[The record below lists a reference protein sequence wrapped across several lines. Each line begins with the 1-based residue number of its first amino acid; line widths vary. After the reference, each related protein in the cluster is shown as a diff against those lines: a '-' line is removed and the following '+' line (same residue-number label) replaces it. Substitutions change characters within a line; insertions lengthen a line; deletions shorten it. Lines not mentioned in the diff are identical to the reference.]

1 MNFGG
6 KWYVR
11 NTAGKVFGPIA
22 FETLQDWVRDGRIE
36 PLAGISENLRDWM
49 LAPLKPELG
58 MDWVIENNPG
68 QFYGPTHRAVVDDF
82 VKSGTLSPGARFYC
96 DDRGKGLKALNG
108 LKIVEAGLRADLEK
122 LTAEK
127 ASEAEKADKALKALK
142 AEKEAE
148 ARNALAALNGLK
160 AELEALK
167 AEKETEARNA
177 VDALDALKA
186 ELAATKT
193 ELENLQAEK
202 EAEARNAVDALDA
215 LKAELAAT
223 KTELEN
229 LEAEKTAVH
238 AREWQTEVLEPE
250 VVVSDAPPPPVAR
263 TAFNVAR
270 APYVGSG
277 SPFSGADPAAL
288 AALERQAQDELAR
301 VKASGAKKFF
311 TFGKKKK

>member
-1 MNFGG
+1 MNFGE

-11 NTAGKVFGPIA
+11 NTAGKVFGPID
-22 FETLQDWVRDGRIE
+22 FETLQKWVRDGRVE

-58 MDWVIENNPG
+58 MDWIIENNPG

-82 VKSGTLSPGARFYC
+82 VKSGTLSPGARFFY
-96 DDRGKGLKALNG
+96 DDHGKTQKALNG

-127 ASEAEKADKALKALK
+127 AAEAERANSAL
-142 AEKEAE
+142 
-148 ARNALAALNGLK
+148 RT
-160 AELEALK
+160 LK

-177 VDALDALKA
+177 HNALNGLKAELAEVQSELEALQAEKETEALNAVNALNALKA
-186 ELAATKT
+186 ELAATRA
-193 ELENLQAEK
+193 ELEKLQ
-202 EAEARNAVDALDA
+202 
-215 LKAELAAT
+215 
-223 KTELEN
+223 
-229 LEAEKTAVH
+229 AEKTAVH
-238 AREWQTEVLEPE
+238 AREWQSEVLEPE
-250 VVVSDAPPPPVAR
+250 VVVSDVPPPPVAR

-270 APYVGSG
+270 APIAGTG

-311 TFGKKKK
+311 TFGKKKN

>member
-1 MNFGG
+1 MAKIIAYYGIIYRMNFGE

-11 NTAGKVFGPIA
+11 NPAGKVFGPID
-22 FETLQDWVRDGRIE
+22 FETLQKWVRDGRVE

-82 VKSGTLSPGARFYC
+82 MKSGTLSPGARFYF
-96 DDRGKGLKALNG
+96 DDRGKTLKALNG
-108 LKIVEAGLRADLEK
+108 LKIVEAGLRADLDR

-127 ASEAEKADKALKALK
+127 AAEAEKANQALKVLK

-148 ARNALAALNGLK
+148 ARNALNALNGLK
-160 AELEALK
+160 AELETLRT
-167 AEKETEARNA
+167 EKETEARNA
-177 VDALDALKA
+177 ADALNALKS
-186 ELAATKT
+186 ELAAAKS
-193 ELENLQAEK
+193 ELVAAK
-202 EAEARNAVDALDA
+202 S
-215 LKAELAAT
+215 ELA
-223 KTELEN
+223 KLQ
-229 LEAEKTAVH
+229 AEKTAVH

-250 VVVSDAPPPPVAR
+250 VVVSDVPPPPVAR
-263 TAFNVAR
+263 TAFNVVR
-270 APYVGSG
+270 APHVGGG

-288 AALERQAQDELAR
+288 AALERQAQVELAR

-311 TFGKKKK
+311 KFGKKN